1 MTEENTTKSFA
12 SMSAQTVEKEA
23 SDRSAA
29 NLKLVTSSP
38 QFMALKEI
46 LQENQKLL
54 KNVDNERERKNAGY
68 KVLEEMLS
76 KGNSKLGI

>member
-12 SMSAQTVEKEA
+12 STSAQKVEKEA
-23 SDRSAA
+23 DDRSAT

-46 LQENQKLL
+46 LQENQRLL
-54 KNVDNERERKNAGY
+54 KPVDNEKEK
-68 KVLEEMLS
+68 KM
-76 KGNSKLGI
+76 LGIKYWKKF